1 MEPYAR
7 NAREALDQGRLERAV
22 DWLKKGLRRDPYWS
36 EGHRLLGDLYL
47 FELNHSAYALIQ
59 YRKLKSVRDELEP
72 VERLLLAR
80 AYHERD
86 FPDRA
91 RSLLGSLDPQAL
103 PETRTAAGRTLRP
116 RRMLT
121 DLRERMTGRED
132 GDESAFRRL
141 RRRGDEW
148 YEHDNHVRAIEAYE
162 RALELREDPEVRVRV
177 AQCYFRRRR
186 WAEAVEALK
195 AVLAE
200 KSDHGTARRLLERIY
215 ARLGLSEF
223 YDPGRAPPRDEDDR
237 SERAS

>member
-1 MEPYAR
+1 MDQYIR
-7 NAREALDQGRLERAV
+7 NAREALSRDELERAV

-91 RSLLGSLDPQAL
+91 RNLLDSLDEKKL
-103 PETRTAAGRTLRP
+103 PE
-116 RRMLT
+116 
-121 DLRERMTGRED
+121 
-132 GDESAFRRL
+132 F
-141 RRRGDEW
+141 
-148 YEHDNHVRAIEAYE
+148 H
-162 RALELREDPEVRVRV
+162 DPEDVRV
-177 AQCYFRRRR
+177 
-186 WAEAVEALK
+186 
-195 AVLAE
+195 
-200 KSDHGTARRLLERIY
+200 D
-215 ARLGLSEF
+215 
-223 YDPGRAPPRDEDDR
+223 DEDDR